1 MSEGPIKQWRDSW
14 KPPLVSTNAS
24 TAVHA
29 PSEQTRWGTACGQRG
44 ATGFAITCSDCYAA
58 LRADQVPTVSE

>member
-14 KPPLVSTNAS
+14 KLPSVSTNAS

-29 PSEQTRWGTACGQRG
+29 ASEQTRHGTVCGKRG
-44 ATGFAITCSDCYAA
+44 TTGFAITCSDCYAA
-58 LRADQVPTVSE
+58 MRADS